1 MAYNLRSS
9 KKLKYDKDYD
19 PPDETSE
26 TESEIES
33 LSLTE
38 SLSESD
44 SVNDNDSV
52 NDGDMTHRFLN
63 RLLGDDHDHDNLT
76 SSNLYH
82 TDHYEKT
89 DNHFVDTIIPENER
103 ARYKEKL
110 KNLRTIQIAGYVT
123 LDDIIASAIPEEK
136 KADLVVLYD
145 QLKQLPYYTDE
156 FIAINKKI
164 KKNIEYYA
172 ATKSVFADDEK
183 ELADKIRT
191 ARISEHNREK
201 LMRKLFS
208 LEKCES
214 NEKHDILSYID
225 YGLRIINEPHIDPSV
240 PLADYSILASTIKQN
255 LDALLFGQDKA
266 KEEIIDNVISRLINP
281 DIGNI
286 SVFQGSPGVGKTHT
300 ARNLAKILGY
310 KFHQISLGSVSDA
323 YSITGSLSTY
333 VGSRP
338 GEIYAA
344 ISSMGCNNGIIF
356 LDEFDKI
363 FDTARTATNS
373 SLENVFLN
381 ILDPTQNSNYKDNHL
396 PDLNIDLSKI
406 WFIISVNDL
415 DHIRGPV
422 RDRLR
427 PVISFN
433 NYTLDN
439 RISIARKFLIPD
451 TLRTYMIN
459 PETIHIDESVYKLL
473 CEGDTGIREVKSACE
488 MLFKRI
494 NTLMLTKEYRP
505 SYFIN
510 FKRTVDGKLIINS
523 DVVKKLADRA
533 SKEKDAKYLS
543 FYS

>member
-1 MAYNLRSS
+1 MFLLWIWLLFKRRKFCCNRRYV
-9 KKLKYDKDYD
+9 KL
-19 PPDETSE
+19 
-26 TESEIES
+26 I
-33 LSLTE
+33 
-38 SLSESD
+38 
-44 SVNDNDSV
+44 
-52 NDGDMTHRFLN
+52 
-63 RLLGDDHDHDNLT
+63 
-76 SSNLYH
+76 
-82 TDHYEKT
+82 
-89 DNHFVDTIIPENER
+89 
-103 ARYKEKL
+103 
-110 KNLRTIQIAGYVT
+110 
-123 LDDIIASAIPEEK
+123 
-136 KADLVVLYD
+136 
-145 QLKQLPYYTDE
+145 
-156 FIAINKKI
+156 
-164 KKNIEYYA
+164 
-172 ATKSVFADDEK
+172 
-183 ELADKIRT
+183 
-191 ARISEHNREK
+191 
-201 LMRKLFS
+201 RKLFS
-208 LEKCES
+208 LQKCES
-214 NEKHDILSYID
+214 NEKHDLLSYID

-240 PLADYSILASTIKQN
+240 SLGDYSVLTSTIKQN

-310 KFHQISLGSVSDA
+310 KFHQISLGSISDA

-344 ISSMGCNNGIIF
+344 VSSMGCNNGIIF

-363 FDTARTATNS
+363 FDMARTATNS

-381 ILDPTQNSNYKDNHL
+381 ILDPSQNSNYKDNHL

-415 DHIRGPV
+415 DHIRGPI

-439 RISIARKFLIPD
+439 RISIARQFLVPD

-459 PETIHIDESVYKLL
+459 PETIHIDDSVYKLL
-473 CEGDTGIREVKSACE
+473 CEGDGNTGTGTGIREVKSVCE
-488 MLFKRI
+488 LLFKRI
-494 NTLMLTKEYRP
+494 NTLILTTGYKP

-523 DVVKKLADRA
+523 DVVKKLVDRA
-533 SKEKDAKYLS
+533 PKEKDGKYLS

>member
-1 MAYNLRSS
+1 MSYNLRSR
-9 KKLKYDKDYD
+9 KKVILSDEDDELK
-19 PPDETSE
+19 SE
-26 TESEIES
+26 SGDDA
-33 LSLTE
+33 
-38 SLSESD
+38 SESD
-44 SVNDNDSV
+44 SMASFVVDDSELR
-52 NDGDMTHRFLN
+52 DTFLN
-63 RLLGDDHDHDNLT
+63 KLLGSDDHDNLT
-76 SSNLYH
+76 SSNLYRP
-82 TDHYEKT
+82 DHYEKM
-89 DNHFVDTIIPENER
+89 DNHFVDLLTSLPDNER
-103 ARYKEKL
+103 ANYKEKL
-110 KNLRTIQIAGYVT
+110 KNLRIIQISGYIK
-123 LDDIIASAIPEEK
+123 LDEIIASGIPDDK
-136 KADLVVLYD
+136 KAELIVLYD
-145 QLKQLPYYTDE
+145 QLKQFPYYTDE

-164 KKNIEYYA
+164 KKNIEYYS

-183 ELADKIRT
+183 DLADKIRT
-191 ARISEHNREK
+191 ARISDSNREK

-208 LEKCES
+208 LQKCES
-214 NEKHDILSYID
+214 NEKHDLLSYID
-225 YGLRIINEPHIDPSV
+225 YGLRIINEPHIDPAVS
-240 PLADYSILASTIKQN
+240 LSDYSAVALTIKQK

-281 DIGNI
+281 SIGNI

-310 KFHQISLGSVSDA
+310 KFHQISLGSISDA

-338 GEIYAA
+338 GEIYNA
-344 ISSMGCNNGIIF
+344 IGSMGCNNGIIF

-381 ILDPTQNSNYKDNHL
+381 ILDPSQNCNYKDNHL

-427 PVISFN
+427 PVISFE
-433 NYTLDN
+433 NYTLEN
-439 RISIARKFLIPD
+439 RISIARKFIIPD
-451 TLRTYMIN
+451 TLKTYMIN
-459 PETIHIDESVYKLL
+459 PETIHIDESVYKLV
-473 CEGDTGIREVKSACE
+473 CECDGNTGIREVKSACE
-488 MLFKRI
+488 LLFKRV
-494 NTLMLTKEYRP
+494 NTLILATEYKP

-510 FKRTVDGKLIINS
+510 FKRTSDGKLIINS
-523 DVVKKLADRA
+523 EVVKKLADRPP
-533 SKEKDAKYLS
+533 KEKDGKYLS

>member
-1 MAYNLRSS
+1 MSYNLRSR
-9 KKLKYDKDYD
+9 KKVKLSD
-19 PPDETSE
+19 DEDELHSE
-26 TESEIES
+26 SDEDG
-33 LSLTE
+33 
-38 SLSESD
+38 SESD
-44 SVNDNDSV
+44 SMASFVVNDNTELS
-52 NDGDMTHRFLN
+52 GGFLN
-63 RLLGDDHDHDNLT
+63 RLFGSDDQDNLT

-82 TDHYEKT
+82 TDHYEKM
-89 DNHFVDTIIPENER
+89 DNHFVDLLTSLPDNER
-103 ARYKEKL
+103 ANYKEKL
-110 KNLRTIQIAGYVT
+110 KNLRTIQISGYIK
-123 LDDIIASAIPEEK
+123 LDEIIASDIPDDK
-136 KADLVVLYD
+136 KAELIVFYD
-145 QLKQLPYYTDE
+145 QLKQFPYYADE

-164 KKNIEYYA
+164 KKYIEYYA

-191 ARISEHNREK
+191 AHIADHNREK

-208 LEKCES
+208 LQKCDS

-225 YGLRIINEPHIDPSV
+225 YGLRIINEPHIDPVVSRS
-240 PLADYSILASTIKQN
+240 DYSDLALSIKQN
-255 LDALLFGQDKA
+255 LDALLFGQDKT

-281 DIGNI
+281 NIGNI

-310 KFHQISLGSVSDA
+310 KFHQISLGSISDA

-333 VGSRP
+333 VGSHP
-338 GEIYAA
+338 GEIYNA

-381 ILDPTQNSNYKDNHL
+381 ILDPSQNCNYKDNHL

-406 WFIISVNDL
+406 WFIISVNDI
-415 DHIRGPV
+415 DHIRGPI

-427 PVISFN
+427 PVISFE
-433 NYTLDN
+433 NYTLEN
-439 RISIARKFLIPD
+439 RISIARKFIIPD
-451 TLRTYMIN
+451 TLKTYMIN
-459 PETIHIDESVYKLL
+459 PEDIHIDDAVYKLV
-473 CEGDTGIREVKSACE
+473 CECDGTAETGIREVKSVCE
-488 MLFKRI
+488 LLFKRI
-494 NTLMLTKEYRP
+494 NTLILTKEYKP
-505 SYFIN
+505 SYFVN

-523 DVVKKLADRA
+523 DVVKKLVYRA
-533 SKEKDAKYLS
+533 PKEKDSKYLS

>member
-19 PPDETSE
+19 PPDEQE
-26 TESEIES
+26 TDLTS
-33 LSLTE
+33 LSDSTE
-38 SLSESD
+38 TDMESFD
-44 SVNDNDSV
+44 DVKDQ
-52 NDGDMTHRFLN
+52 FLN
-63 RLLGDDHDHDNLT
+63 RLLGVGDDHDNLT
-76 SSNLYH
+76 GANLYH
-82 TDHYEKT
+82 TDHYEKS
-89 DNHFVDTIIPENER
+89 DNHFIDLLPENMR
-103 ARYKEKL
+103 AVYREKL

-123 LDDIIASAIPEEK
+123 LADIISSAIPDEK
-136 KADLVVLYD
+136 KSELVVLYD
-145 QLKQLPYYTDE
+145 QLKQFPYYTDE

-172 ATKSVFADDEK
+172 ATKSVFADDEN

-191 ARISEHNREK
+191 ARISDHNREK

-208 LEKCES
+208 LQKCES
-214 NEKHDILSYID
+214 NEKHDLLSYID
-225 YGLRIINEPHIDPSV
+225 YGLRIINEPHIDASV
-240 PLADYSILASTIKQN
+240 SLADYSALASTIKQN

-338 GEIYAA
+338 GEIYNAV
-344 ISSMGCNNGIIF
+344 SSMGCDNGIIF

-363 FDTARTATNS
+363 FDMARTATNS

-381 ILDPTQNSNYKDNHL
+381 ILDPSQNSAYKDNHL

-415 DHIRGPV
+415 DHIRGPI

-439 RISIARKFLIPD
+439 RISIARQFLVPD

-459 PETIHIDESVYKLL
+459 PETIHIDDSVYKLI
-473 CEGDTGIREVKSACE
+473 CEGGTGIRETGIRETGIREVKSVCE
-488 MLFKRI
+488 LLFKRI
-494 NTLMLTKEYRP
+494 NTLILTTGYKP

-510 FKRTVDGKLIINS
+510 FKRTVEGKLIINS
-523 DVVKKLADRA
+523 DVVKKLADCA
-533 SKEKDAKYLS
+533 PKEKDGRYLS